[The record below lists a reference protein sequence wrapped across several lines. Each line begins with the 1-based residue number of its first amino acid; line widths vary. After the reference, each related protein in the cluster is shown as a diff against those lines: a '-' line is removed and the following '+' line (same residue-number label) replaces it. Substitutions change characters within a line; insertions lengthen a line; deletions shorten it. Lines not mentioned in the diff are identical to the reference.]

1 MEPEQTSG
9 AAGLQAARERRI
21 SLRAA
26 MSALER
32 AMAAPAYGRSS
43 EWIAGVREAV
53 GDLHECM
60 RAHVDATEGPAGFHR
75 EILTAAPRLSH
86 SVEIS
91 VREHVL
97 IGKLLDQLVTVLD
110 SPGGLVQ
117 PDELVEALRDTG
129 TRLLGLLVRHRQRG
143 ADMIFEAYEAELG
156 GEN

>member
-1 MEPEQTSG
+1 MEPEQNPG
-9 AAGLQAARERRI
+9 AAGLQAAKERRI

-32 AMAAPAYGRSS
+32 SMAAPAYGRSS
-43 EWIAGVREAV
+43 EWVSGVRV
-53 GDLHECM
+53 SVMDLQQCM
-60 RAHVDATEGPAGFHR
+60 RAHVEATEGPAGFHR

-91 VREHVL
+91 VREHVV
-97 IGKLLDQLVTVLD
+97 IGKLLEQLVTVLD
-110 SPGGLVQ
+110 SPNGVAQ
-117 PDELVEALRDTG
+117 PDELIEELRDTG
-129 TRLLGLLVRHRQRG
+129 TRLLGLLIRHRQRG